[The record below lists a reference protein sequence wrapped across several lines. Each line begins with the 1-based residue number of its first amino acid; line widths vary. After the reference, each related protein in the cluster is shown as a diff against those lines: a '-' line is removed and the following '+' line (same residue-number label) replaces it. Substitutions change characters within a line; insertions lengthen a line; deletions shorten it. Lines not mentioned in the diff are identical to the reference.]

1 MNIFLNRTEVI
12 ELTEYQTI
20 EFPKDKD
27 PFMDR
32 DRAWNLLW
40 EKYRKEVEVE
50 FPSRKTDGQWQIKSK
65 GWVGYIPLTPEII
78 LYLKPKVKV
87 SNIFEMWEYA
97 YNLNSFQILEGEINC
112 QTIEGFYS
120 RIANV
125 LAKRI
130 IDRER
135 QGLYRAYVP
144 KTDYL
149 TFVRG
154 RIDIQNAIQKPWSI
168 KLKCHYDEQTV
179 DIEDNQIL
187 AWTLDIIIHNSLW
200 TEQVPVPPS
209 VRQAYHAL
217 QGLVTI
223 KEFQPEDCIGR
234 NYNYLNQ
241 DYQLLHSLCRFFLES
256 AGPSHQIGD
265 RTMLPFLIDMAKLY
279 ELFVAEWLKQ
289 RFNKWLKQRFNEHL
303 ANYSIE
309 SQEEKSHG
317 NIKFKPDIVIYNPA
331 KKPCY
336 ILDTKYKI
344 PDSIEFRDV
353 AQVIAYAVLIDCPEA
368 VLVYPKH
375 HKQLDIQVGNIRVR
389 SLTFSLDDDNLEQA
403 GYKFLD
409 QLFPNSAK
417 D

>member
-27 PFMDR
+27 PFMDM

-241 DYQLLHSLCRFFLES
+241 DYQLLHSLCRFFLEG
-256 AGPSHQIGD
+256 AGPSHEKGD

-279 ELFVAEWLKQ
+279 ELFVAEWLKENLPSHL
-289 RFNKWLKQRFNEHL
+289 FLKF
-303 ANYSIE
+303 
-309 SQEEKSHG
+309 QEQVKISDRISFKTDIALYEKSTE
-317 NIKFKPDIVIYNPA
+317 NPR
-331 KKPCY
+331 Y
-336 ILDTKYKI
+336 ILDTKYKT
-344 PDSIEFRDV
+344 PDSPAPNDV
-353 AQVIAYAVLIDCPEA
+353 AQVIAYAVSKQCQEVI
-368 VLVYPKH
+368 LVYPTSLTYL
-375 HKQLDIQVGNIRVR
+375 LDETIGNIRVR
-389 SLTFSLDDDNLEQA
+389 SLTFSLNSNLEEA
-403 GYKFLD
+403 GTTFLKE
-409 QLFPNSAK
+409 LFS
-417 D
+417 